1 MNTYQIHVD
10 TALSTTTVTPS
21 GQATIT
27 KVGGNPFNCQI
38 ILGNRHRA
46 IRNVS
51 LKNAQ
56 IPVNFYNIR
65 SPYNTMNVVSNTYT
79 ITPGVYTAGG
89 LATSMNT
96 AVTSQLGNWTINNTT
111 AKWVYTAAVGSGAM
125 NVQPL
130 SLLSFLGFTDGQT
143 GSTVTATNSYQVG
156 FDKYISIWIENL
168 GTSSLEPSQITYKV
182 PIEVS
187 HGSVMFYTEGNQN
200 PQCVP
205 VTDRSV
211 RVDRLN
217 IQVLDRFGKI
227 IDNNGVDW
235 SFTLEI
241 ESDN

>member
-46 IRNVS
+46 IRSVS

-65 SPYNTMNVVSNTYT
+65 APYNTMNVSTTTYT
-79 ITPGVYTAGG
+79 ISPGVYTLGT

-96 AVTSQLGNWTINNTT
+96 ATTSVATWTVNGTT
-111 AKWVYTAAVGSGAM
+111 TKWVGTGSAGSISL
-125 NVQPL
+125 NVQPQTL
-130 SLLSFLGFTDGQT
+130 MSFLGFTDGQS
-143 GSTVTATNSYQVG
+143 GSTVTATNSYQIG
-156 FDKYISIWIENL
+156 FDNYISIWIENL

-182 PIEVS
+182 PIEVAQ
-187 HGSVMFYTEGNQN
+187 GSVMFWTEGKQN
-200 PQCVP
+200 TQCVP

-217 IQVLDRFGKI
+217 IQVLDRFGKL